1 MSNPEPQEEKK
12 LTHDPRYH
20 WDREEHIILLDA
32 YLRYRP
38 QFPSSESNEIQE
50 ISR

>member
-20 WDREEHIILLDA
+20 WDREEHIIVMDA
-32 YLRYRP
+32 YLNIDLSFQIKRVKRYKT
-38 QFPSSESNEIQE
+38 
-50 ISR
+50 